1 MDGFININKPKNF
14 TSHDV
19 LNVLKRS
26 FRGTKIGH
34 AGTLDPA
41 ATGVLPV
48 CIGKATKLQDYIM
61 GAKKT
66 YEAVIVFGC
75 DSPTLDR
82 DGDVTVTDPTFSLN
96 VEALNLAVKG
106 LTGDPADSSH
116 GFRHQKG
123 WDSPL

>member
-41 ATGVLPV
+41 AIILPD
-48 CIGKATKLQDYIM
+48 IPASYSD
-61 GAKKT
+61 
-66 YEAVIVFGC
+66 FGQ
-75 DSPTLDR
+75 
-82 DGDVTVTDPTFSLN
+82 SLLYAGSAIN
-96 VEALNLAVKG
+96 KE
-106 LTGDPADSSH
+106 
-116 GFRHQKG
+116 
-123 WDSPL
+123 

>member
-26 FRGTKIGH
+26 FRGTKISH

-61 GAKKT
+61 GAKKLIKGQWGFCSVAPPRWAET
-66 YEAVIVFGC
+66 GM
-75 DSPTLDR
+75 
-82 DGDVTVTDPTFSLN
+82 SL
-96 VEALNLAVKG
+96 
-106 LTGDPADSSH
+106 
-116 GFRHQKG
+116 
-123 WDSPL
+123 